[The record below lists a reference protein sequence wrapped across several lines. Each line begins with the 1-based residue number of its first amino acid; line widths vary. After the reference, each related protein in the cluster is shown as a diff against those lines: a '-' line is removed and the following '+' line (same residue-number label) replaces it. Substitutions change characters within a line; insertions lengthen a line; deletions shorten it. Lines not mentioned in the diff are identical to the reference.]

1 MRPVPIAQQRTE
13 HVGLLLPKVHC
24 LLVILP
30 TLVNQNVDHLGVGH
44 VAVLLEALP
53 DDGAHRRRG
62 DVEAV

>member
-13 HVGLLLPKVHC
+13 HMGLLLPKVHR

-30 TLVNQNVDHLGVGH
+30 ALVDQNVDHLGVGH
-44 VAVLLEALP
+44 VAVLLEALA
-53 DDGAHRRRG
+53 DDGAHGRRR